1 MLVRLIA
8 LSNKTMH
15 TIALLYAISFCYRP
29 HWESLQE
36 KRLTTRAVCSHAVTR
51 PLLQTY
57 TNTTSHA
64 HYRCITWKSRLI
76 DQTGGWGGVFLVNVM

>member
-36 KRLTTRAVCSHAVTR
+36 KRLTTRALCSHAVTR

-57 TNTTSHA
+57 RAYEYNIPRSL
-64 HYRCITWKSRLI
+64 RLYH
-76 DQTGGWGGVFLVNVM
+76 MEK